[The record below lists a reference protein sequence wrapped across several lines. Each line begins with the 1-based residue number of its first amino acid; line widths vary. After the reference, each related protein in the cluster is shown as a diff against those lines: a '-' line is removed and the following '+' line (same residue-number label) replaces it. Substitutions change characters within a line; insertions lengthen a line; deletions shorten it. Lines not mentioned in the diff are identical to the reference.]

1 MIAITPDLIVP
12 AAPLIKEEGVN
23 SADREEVLEPSAG

>member
-12 AAPLIKEEGVN
+12 AAPLIKEGVN
-23 SADREEVLEPSAG
+23 STDRKEVLEPSAG